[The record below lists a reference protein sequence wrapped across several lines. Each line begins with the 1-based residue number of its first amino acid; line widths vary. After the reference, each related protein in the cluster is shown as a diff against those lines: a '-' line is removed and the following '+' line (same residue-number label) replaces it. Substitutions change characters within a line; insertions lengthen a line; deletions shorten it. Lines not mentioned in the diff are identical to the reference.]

1 MSLLSNVRMARR
13 RVGLM
18 FAVFLASAMGACR
31 TDISG
36 PDGRI
41 LIDTRGRGRSYYRGN
56 SGNSGN
62 RGGDGDDDDDD

>member
-1 MSLLSNVRMARR
+1 MSLLSNVRIARR

-18 FAVFLASAMGACR
+18 FTVFLASAMGACR

-36 PDGRI
+36 RDGRI
-41 LIDTRGRGRSYYRGN
+41 LIDTRGRGRSYYRGD
-56 SGNSGN
+56 SGS